1 MPALAVLSLAYQNY
15 RNINELLV
23 TLPKIYTA
31 SDRIQDVS
39 NEFNTLYVDNIKK
52 EPKKYFERIG
62 VEGSII
68 DINMLD
74 GIRVVFNDNKI
85 IHIRPSGNA
94 PELRCYCESDSLK
107 HAESLVQKV
116 LNDAKFLSGISM
128 SL

>member
-1 MPALAVLSLAYQNY
+1 
-15 RNINELLV
+15 
-23 TLPKIYTA
+23 
-31 SDRIQDVS
+31 
-39 NEFNTLYVDNIKK
+39 K

>member
-1 MPALAVLSLAYQNY
+1 
-15 RNINELLV
+15 
-23 TLPKIYTA
+23 
-31 SDRIQDVS
+31 
-39 NEFNTLYVDNIKK
+39 
-52 EPKKYFERIG
+52 
-62 VEGSII
+62 
-68 DINMLD
+68 
-74 GIRVVFNDNKI
+74 FNDNKI